1 MQAARRSPLLMD
13 VLQQQN
19 YQFSLHT
26 SQSFTYPPFQ
36 ETVFA
41 RMNPADMHAL
51 SEGPPAWQRDRQNI
65 DDILAFI
72 DSRDQS
78 RPFMT
83 YMFFEG
89 THANY
94 TFPPES
100 VIARPYLED
109 FNYLSADFAQQMV
122 PIKNRYI
129 NAAHHVDQQIGRIIA
144 HLRQGSCST
153 IRSSSCLA
161 ITARNSWS
169 VQSLGTR
176 GGLQSFSDQHAGGPL
191 GPGSERA
198 PDQRHQQPS

>member
-1 MQAARRSPLLMD
+1 
-13 VLQQQN
+13 
-19 YQFSLHT
+19 
-26 SQSFTYPPFQ
+26 
-36 ETVFA
+36 
-41 RMNPADMHAL
+41 
-51 SEGPPAWQRDRQNI
+51 
-65 DDILAFI
+65 
-72 DSRDQS
+72 
-78 RPFMT
+78 MT

-144 HLRQGSCST
+144 HLRTRKLLDDT
-153 IRSSSCLA
+153 IVIVLGDHGEEFMERGNA
-161 ITARNSWS
+161 G
-169 VQSLGTR
+169 GTR
-176 GGLQSFSDQHAGGPL
+176 RTSIAFRPARWRVLWV
-191 GPGSERA
+191 PGERA